1 MSRVALLTDQL
12 GSHYLHRGLLSHV
25 RLLIQAGKRG
35 RTTAERAVSYRA
47 IAEDFIDRM
56 PFLPVFRQNEWWFK
70 NNRWYQ
76 PVLDQAG
83 QATEFS
89 TIEILP
95 VFLNAGSWH
104 KYHPEQWDLKPI
116 AP

>member
-1 MSRVALLTDQL
+1 MR
-12 GSHYLHRGLLSHV
+12 R
-25 RLLIQAGKRG
+25 IQAGKRG
-35 RTTAERAVSYRA
+35 RTVAERAVHYRE

-83 QATEFS
+83 VATSFA

-95 VFLNAGSWH
+95 VFQGGHFH

-116 AP
+116 GQ